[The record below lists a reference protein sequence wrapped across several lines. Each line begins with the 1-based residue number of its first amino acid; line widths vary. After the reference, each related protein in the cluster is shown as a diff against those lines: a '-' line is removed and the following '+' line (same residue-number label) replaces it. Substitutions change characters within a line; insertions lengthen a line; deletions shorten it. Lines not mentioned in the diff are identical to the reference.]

1 MVESSERLSLPE
13 VIHTTGKGLRPKLR
27 TVTEAIHLIDEE
39 LPIEL
44 RSLKRWTFARE
55 LLVRAEKS
63 RKKRDLIYP
72 ARQLRQTLSQEGW
85 LATADG
91 TANTRAEL
99 SVGTDLA

>member
-13 VIHTTGKGLRPKLR
+13 VIRTSGKGLRPKIR

-55 LLVRAEKS
+55 LLVHAERS
-63 RKKRDLIYP
+63 RKKRDLTS
-72 ARQLRQTLSQEGW
+72 AMRQLRQALSQEGW
-85 LATADG
+85 LAPEQMEQQG
-91 TANTRAEL
+91 TVR
-99 SVGTDLA
+99 S

>member
-13 VIHTTGKGLRPKLR
+13 VIRTIGKGLRPKIR

-55 LLVRAEKS
+55 LLVHAEKS
-63 RKKRDLIYP
+63 RKKRDLIS
-72 ARQLRQTLSQEGW
+72 AMRQLRQALSQEGW
-85 LATADG
+85 LA
-91 TANTRAEL
+91 AEQMEQQATVR
-99 SVGTDLA
+99 S

>member
-13 VIHTTGKGLRPKLR
+13 VIRTSGKGLRPKIR

-55 LLVRAEKS
+55 FLVHAERS
-63 RKKRDLIYP
+63 RKKRDLTS
-72 ARQLRQTLSQEGW
+72 AMRQLRQALSQEGW
-85 LATADG
+85 LAPEQMEQQG
-91 TANTRAEL
+91 TVR
-99 SVGTDLA
+99 S